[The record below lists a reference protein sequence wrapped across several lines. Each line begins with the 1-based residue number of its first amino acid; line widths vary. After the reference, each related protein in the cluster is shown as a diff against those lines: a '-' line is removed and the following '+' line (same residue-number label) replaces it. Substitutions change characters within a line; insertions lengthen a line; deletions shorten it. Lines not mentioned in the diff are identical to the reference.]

1 MGCEQQGCGIL
12 GRGRGMFLP
21 LGGGGGVWVL
31 GGGEAGIWVIG
42 RGRGVSAGVL
52 GYQIHSTGQ
61 LQL

>member
-1 MGCEQQGCGIL
+1 MWHFRAGKGDVLPL
-12 GRGRGMFLP
+12 GRG
-21 LGGGGGVWVL
+21 GGGCLGS